1 MKALRFVIPA
11 LLFALLV
18 GFFFAGLKR
27 DPSLVPSP
35 LIDRTAP
42 PLRLP
47 ELGVP
52 GAVVDNATFAGKPY
66 VVNVWATWCGGCR
79 QEHPVLLEIAARTD
93 VPIIGLD
100 WKDDADAALRWLAA
114 LGNPYD
120 RVGFDADGRVAID
133 WGVYG
138 APETFLVGAD
148 GKVKA
153 KRIGP
158 MTLEIWQREFVPHLG
173 GAR

>member
-1 MKALRFVIPA
+1 MKALRFLVPA
-11 LLFALLV
+11 LLFAVLV
-18 GFFFAGLKR
+18 GFFFAGLNK

-35 LIDRTAP
+35 LIDRPAP

-47 ELGVP
+47 ELGKP
-52 GAVVDNATFAGKPY
+52 GAIVDTAALAGKPY
-66 VVNVWATWCGGCR
+66 LVNVWATWCGACR
-79 QEHPVLLEIAARTD
+79 DEHPALMNIAAQSELAI
-93 VPIIGLD
+93 VGLD
-100 WKDDADAALRWLAA
+100 WKDEPVAAQRWLAA

-120 RVGFDADGRVAID
+120 HVGFDGDGRAAID

-148 GKVKA
+148 GKVKV

-158 MTLEIWQREFVPHLG
+158 MTLDVWRDEFLPHLG